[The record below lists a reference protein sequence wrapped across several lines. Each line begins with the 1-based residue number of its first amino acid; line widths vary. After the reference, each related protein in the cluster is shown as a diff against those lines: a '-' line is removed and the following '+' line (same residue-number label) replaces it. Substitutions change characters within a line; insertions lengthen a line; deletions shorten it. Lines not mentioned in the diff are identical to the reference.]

1 MVMGIVS
8 CRKWPCKSGLTWA
21 RTPLPHQENRTR
33 EQKGTIIIKMALS
46 FPNQSRSYDARRRC
60 VRFWA
65 YDDVLEISF
74 FVEEDALCRIDSEI
88 TRSEA
93 EFLNS
98 FDLHRDRIFK
108 AAGRVYSRH
117 GKASYTLAISD
128 LQ

>member
-1 MVMGIVS
+1 
-8 CRKWPCKSGLTWA
+8 
-21 RTPLPHQENRTR
+21 
-33 EQKGTIIIKMALS
+33 MALS
-46 FPNQSRSYDARRRC
+46 FPNQSRSYDAKRHC

-65 YDDVLEISF
+65 YDDMLEISF
-74 FVEEDALCRIDSEI
+74 FVEEDALCRIESKI

-93 EFLNS
+93 EFLNA